1 MKDGRWIRREGGGC
15 GKGEGRGRRE
25 PEGMFGKKSRLGAV
39 AAPSLARWDWFP
51 GSWLRMDSSNAVCF
65 LSSSSSSSSI
75 ATISLLPL
83 VYTGATPSIC
93 SRSPLLR
100 SFCVQF
106 REPMQPTL
114 SLSLSARKFP
124 RFSSRFFAT
133 VCHVFTNIHEYKN
146 EISSPRLVKL
156 IFDGARKKKT
166 CSGCIATTDTPT

>member
-65 LSSSSSSSSI
+65 LSSSSSSI

-83 VYTGATPSIC
+83 VYTGATPFIC

-114 SLSLSARKFP
+114 SLSLSPLESFP
-124 RFSSRFFAT
+124 DSHRVFSQ
-133 VCHVFTNIHEYKN
+133 HVFTNIHEYKN
-146 EISSPRLVKL
+146 EISSPCLVKL

>member
-83 VYTGATPSIC
+83 VYTGATPSIY

-114 SLSLSARKFP
+114 SLSLRSKVSQILIA
-124 RFSSRFFAT
+124 FFRNT
-133 VCHVFTNIHEYKN
+133 CSQISTNIRMKSRH
-146 EISSPRLVKL
+146 P
-156 IFDGARKKKT
+156 A
-166 CSGCIATTDTPT
+166 